1 MCQGNEATPAQTIKD
16 YTLEVVPQL
25 TYLGST
31 TSNNTC
37 LDVDQLGKRIGKAA
51 TNMAKLSAR
60 VWENKKLT
68 MQTKIAV

>member
-1 MCQGNEATPAQTIKD
+1 MCQGNEASPTLTIKD
-16 YTLEVVPQL
+16 YTLEVMPQF

-37 LDVDQLGKRIGKAA
+37 LDVEFGKRIGKAA
-51 TNMAKLSAR
+51 TNMTKLSAR

-68 MQTKIAV
+68 TQT